1 YEVHLEDPEYQKTL
15 AKRMQDR
22 LNWLNK
28 YDEEHPETPI
38 QDEAK
43 KTLEAII
50 KELS

>member
-1 YEVHLEDPEYQKTL
+1 
-15 AKRMQDR
+15 MQDR
-22 LNWLNK
+22 LDWLEN
-28 YDEEHPETPI
+28 YDKEHPETPI